1 MVNCVQTGG
10 PHGCKVSCKMSDSKP
25 IAAIIPWSQVC
36 RMLDKVQTAI
46 KAAKKEMLVKFI
58 IQFRDLLKKK
68 LEKDPQS
75 TDSFFPV
82 LRILL
87 PALDRA
93 RGAYGVKE
101 RKLAELYIRILGLKK
116 EGNDAQKLLHFR
128 KPKSEGGGETGDFAE
143 VAYYVL
149 RSRCDDKGNMTLLDV
164 DIQLTSIAENYAA
177 KKHEDVEKSL
187 LMMLRKMTATEQ
199 KWLIRVLLKDMK
211 LGIGQGTI
219 FNAWHPDAK
228 DYFDVN
234 NSLEKVCK
242 TLRDPTVRLHEIEVS
257 LFSAFR
263 PMLAERAVLEKVD
276 TQMDH
281 KTYYA
286 ETKYDGE
293 RSQIHKN
300 KNSYKYFSRNGFE
313 FTNNFGGDPN
323 SGLFTPHFHGQFL
336 PHVKD
341 IILDGE
347 MVGWSKKHGAIVSKG
362 EHLDVKNLKEDGD
375 LQVCLVLFDI
385 IYLNGQVL
393 TNLPLSERLE
403 KLKTV
408 LIPLEGRIQFS
419 AKVEVTTK
427 EDVIRVLNEAIDN
440 REEGVVLKNPDSI
453 YSPASRK
460 GGWIKVKPEYVDSLV
475 SELDLLIIGAYYGSG
490 RRKGVLSHFLLGV
503 AVPSNEVGGK
513 PTEFHSFCRVGS
525 GYTFAELG
533 DLVAKLSPH
542 ARKGQAPPGV
552 FVTRE
557 KPDLWINPAKSC
569 IVQVRAAEV
578 VKSEMYKTGVTL
590 RFPRVEKVRYDKPWY
605 DTLTTKELDSLVKE
619 ASGKLATK
627 HLLDI
632 SDEPPLKRKALPKV
646 EQISLPM
653 HFRPA
658 DLSRVVKK
666 DELFSGLEMCI
677 MSGDEDYTKQQLEKI
692 VVEHGGSLTQHP
704 GGNTYCIITDTR
716 SVRVNNYIA
725 TSTYNVIRPS
735 WVISCKA
742 KCCLVPWGPLDAIHV
757 MEKEKKCMEEL
768 YDKFGDSY
776 YEPTEEKTLK
786 RVMENMKKEDCIP
799 LTVEEMREF
808 DEALCEMDETRAL
821 FRPVTAVFMD
831 GEGQELA
838 SLALRLHGGFVKKSS
853 SGVTHIVVSDKE
865 ESNTRIRPSEY
876 QGQHLVTSKWVY
888 DCIDKCKLLEERYY
902 MP

>member
-1 MVNCVQTGG
+1 
-10 PHGCKVSCKMSDSKP
+10 MSGAKP

-36 RMLDKVQTAI
+36 RMLDKVQTAV
-46 KAAKKEMLVKFI
+46 KASKKEMLVKFI
-58 IQFRDLLKKK
+58 VQFRDLLKKK
-68 LEKDPQS
+68 LEQDPQC
-75 TDSFFPV
+75 TDSFFPI

-164 DIQLTSIAENYAA
+164 DTQLTSIAENYAA
-177 KKHEDVEKSL
+177 KKHEDVERSL
-187 LMMLRKMTATEQ
+187 LTMLRKMTATEQ

-263 PMLAERAVLEKVD
+263 PMLAERAVLEKVE

-286 ETKYDGE
+286 ETKFDGE
-293 RSQIHKN
+293 RSQIHKKGN
-300 KNSYKYFSRNGFE
+300 AYKYFSRNGFD
-313 FTNNFGGDPN
+313 FTNNFGSDPY
-323 SGLFTPHFHGQFL
+323 SGLFTPYLHGQFL

-347 MVGWSKKHGAIVSKG
+347 MVGWSKKHNTIVSKG
-362 EHLDVKNLKEDGD
+362 EQLDVKNLKEDGD
-375 LQVCLVLFDI
+375 WQVCLVVFDI

-403 KLKTV
+403 KVKTV
-408 LIPLEGRIQFS
+408 LTPKEGRVQFS
-419 AKVEVTTK
+419 TKVEVTTK
-427 EDVIRVLNEAIDN
+427 EDVVRVLNEAIDN

-453 YSPASRK
+453 YCPASRK

-503 AVPSNEVGGK
+503 AVSTTEAGGK

-525 GYTFAELG
+525 GYTYAELG
-533 DLVAKLSPH
+533 DLMAKLSPH
-542 ARKGQAPPGV
+542 VKKGQAPPGV

-569 IVQVRAAEV
+569 IVQVRAAEII
-578 VKSEMYKTGVTL
+578 KSDVYKTGVTL

-627 HLLDI
+627 HLLEAG
-632 SDEPPLKRKALPKV
+632 DEPTPKRKALPKV

-658 DLSRVVKK
+658 DLSQVVKK
-666 DELFSGLEMCI
+666 DELFNGMEMCI
-677 MSGDEDYTKQQLEKI
+677 MSGDEDYTKQQLERM
-692 VVEHGGSLTQHP
+692 VVEHGGTLTQHP
-704 GGNTYCIITDTR
+704 GKDTHYIITNTR
-716 SVRVNNYIA
+716 SVRVNSYIG

-735 WVISCKA
+735 WVIACTA
-742 KCCLVPWGPLDAIHV
+742 RCRLVPLGPLDAIHV
-757 MEKEKKCMEEL
+757 MPEEKARMKEL
-768 YDKFGDSY
+768 FDKFGDSY
-776 YEPTEEKTLK
+776 YEPTDEKTLK
-786 RVMENMKKEDCIP
+786 RVMDNMKEEDCTP
-799 LTVEEMREF
+799 LSVEEMREF
-808 DEALCEMDETRAL
+808 DEVLCGLDDTRAL
-821 FRPVTAVFMD
+821 FRPVTAVFVD

-838 SLALRLHGGFVKKSS
+838 SLALRLHGGSVEESTT
-853 SGVTHIVVSDKE
+853 GVTHIVVTDKE
-865 ESNTRIRPSEY
+865 GSACNLRPSDY
-876 QGQHLVTSKWVY
+876 KGRHLVTSKWVY
-888 DCIDKCKLLEERYY
+888 ECIEKCKLLEERYY